1 MVKKA
6 WFSGLGKLF
15 FTASKFAPKI
25 SLGRLFMK
33 KVFTTKNV
41 AGMAVFA
48 ALSFVFYL
56 IEMPIFAGTPASFLE
71 LDLSNVFIMLAGFMY
86 GPIPAIIICGV
97 KEAIHIAVGSTG
109 GVGELANFIITTAYL
124 LVPSIIYY
132 YKKGIKTVIITLF
145 VACLMQTGISLFV
158 NKFINFPFFM
168 GGAPFFPNEGSEA
181 AFASLWTYVLLFNG
195 IKSVVISILTLLLYK
210 RVSYLFKKINLQ
222 NSKEMGK
229 EVFSYNAEETE
240 NIAFEYAKTLK
251 DGDVVLL
258 SGDMGAGKTVFVK
271 GIARY
276 FNLDGVTSP
285 TYAYL
290 NVYGDKIYHYDC
302 YRLSS
307 GEDAL
312 RLGLT
317 DYFLGKNIC
326 IIEWAENIEDVLPKK
341 TKKVVIEKI
350 GKEERKIT
358 L

>member
-1 MVKKA
+1 
-6 WFSGLGKLF
+6 
-15 FTASKFAPKI
+15 
-25 SLGRLFMK
+25 MK

-41 AGMAVFA
+41 AGMAVFS

-56 IEMPIFAGTPASFLE
+56 LEIPIFAGTPASFLE
-71 LDLSNVFIMLAGFMY
+71 LDFSNVFVMLAGFMY
-86 GPIPAIIICGV
+86 GPIPAIIITAV

-109 GVGELANFIITTAYL
+109 GVGELANFIITTAFV
-124 LVPSIIYY
+124 LVPSIVYR
-132 YKKGIKTVIITLF
+132 YKKGIKTVIITLL
-145 VACLMQTGISLFV
+145 VACLIQTGISLFV

-168 GGAPFFPNEGSEA
+168 GGAPFAPNATSEEF
-181 AFASLWTYVLLFNG
+181 FALLWWYVLLFNG
-195 IKSVVISILTLLLYK
+195 IKSVAISLITLLLYK

-222 NSKEMGK
+222 NSTEKVKE
-229 EVFSYNAEETE
+229 FYSYSAEETE
-240 NIAFEYAKTLK
+240 KIAFEYAKSLR

-271 GIARY
+271 GIAKY

-326 IIEWAENIEDVLPKK
+326 IIEWAENIEDVLPEKI
-341 TKKVVIEKI
+341 KKVVIEKTGI
-350 GKEERKIT
+350 DERKIT